1 MNLIEILTILAVPI
15 SLFISVFG
23 VFVGVAFSTRKN
35 RREATVIIQ
44 QMSFGQSYLISLLKL
59 WTEQFYWFFG
69 HSYWSKRQIITIP
82 LYTLTIS
89 VFFFLIWGLYLYI
102 FNNPKHLIIAKFP
115 ISYKLAFK
123 IYYETGIY
131 FSIFIDLIVILMT
144 KILLKVSKKY
154 GYLSIK
160 SLSLFLINITLS
172 FLLFSFIV
180 FIFRLYDMVSLYSSV
195 APNDDLPVLPYKPIS
210 YLISSLSLFTQETT
224 IYVTSAGW
232 YTTYFMHEPLL
243 LYCAITTHA
252 MFFLIFT
259 ISIISSF
266 LSKLKKISLF
276 FSKNIGTPKNNA
288 FAIII
293 FSFLI
298 ITTLPI
304 TILILLA
311 LIF

>member
-1 MNLIEILTILAVPI
+1 
-15 SLFISVFG
+15 
-23 VFVGVAFSTRKN
+23 VGVAFSTRKN

-160 SLSLFLINITLS
+160 SLSLFLINI
-172 FLLFSFIV
+172 I
-180 FIFRLYDMVSLYSSV
+180 
-195 APNDDLPVLPYKPIS
+195 
-210 YLISSLSLFTQETT
+210 
-224 IYVTSAGW
+224 
-232 YTTYFMHEPLL
+232 
-243 LYCAITTHA
+243 
-252 MFFLIFT
+252 
-259 ISIISSF
+259 
-266 LSKLKKISLF
+266 
-276 FSKNIGTPKNNA
+276 
-288 FAIII
+288 
-293 FSFLI
+293 
-298 ITTLPI
+298 
-304 TILILLA
+304 
-311 LIF
+311 